1 MIRYRVANGGSL
13 HGRLKPAGDKSISHR
28 ALLLAA
34 IAEGETTVEGFLA
47 SADTRATQ
55 QALETMGVSF
65 VTQGNLTVTVAGVG
79 LRGLQAPASAI
90 ELGNSGT
97 SMRLL
102 PGVLVSQGFTVRL
115 TGDASL
121 HRRPMRRIVEPLTQM
136 GARITCSDAGTA
148 PLLIS
153 PADKLVGMRY
163 QPAVASAQVKSCLL
177 LAGLYAEG
185 ETTVIEPVATRDH
198 TERMLAEFG
207 CDVNRHGTAVTL
219 RSGVSLRGTRIR
231 VPADISSA
239 AFFMVGAAISEGSD
253 LVLEHVGMNPT
264 RTGIIDILRQMG
276 ADLTIHNESVVGREP
291 TADIRVRGAPLHGID
306 IAPALVPRA
315 IDEFPAILVA
325 AACARGTTRLSGATE
340 LRHKESD
347 RIAGVAAGLTAL
359 GIDCE
364 ATRDGMLVDGGQ
376 ISGGIVDSGGDHR
389 VAMAFAVAALRAQRT
404 VEIQDCAAVATSFP
418 GFVGAARSTGLDIQE
433 LSA

>member
-1 MIRYRVANGGSL
+1 
-13 HGRLKPAGDKSISHR
+13 
-28 ALLLAA
+28 
-34 IAEGETTVEGFLA
+34 
-47 SADTRATQ
+47 
-55 QALETMGVSF
+55 
-65 VTQGNLTVTVAGVG
+65 
-79 LRGLQAPASAI
+79 
-90 ELGNSGT
+90 
-97 SMRLL
+97 
-102 PGVLVSQGFTVRL
+102 
-115 TGDASL
+115 
-121 HRRPMRRIVEPLTQM
+121 MRRIVEPLTQM

-325 AACARGTTRLSGATE
+325 AACARGTTR
-340 LRHKESD
+340 
-347 RIAGVAAGLTAL
+347 
-359 GIDCE
+359 
-364 ATRDGMLVDGGQ
+364 
-376 ISGGIVDSGGDHR
+376 
-389 VAMAFAVAALRAQRT
+389 
-404 VEIQDCAAVATSFP
+404 
-418 GFVGAARSTGLDIQE
+418 
-433 LSA
+433 